1 MHYAGTA
8 QSGRHPVQYAVFR
21 SFRRIDE
28 SGKNYL
34 ETMVTSSATYNL
46 RQLSWWSTL
55 LAGLA
60 CFLIYRPFFLNPS
73 GYLMS
78 TGSDGLKNYFTPA
91 YYVRYDSGVWFSGM
105 NYPYGEVVSFTDNQ
119 PLISWLL
126 KFLDTFLPIGDSTVG
141 ILNFLM
147 VSAPIV
153 SAWLL
158 HRILWAY
165 GVRGWFSVVSAVC
178 VSLMA
183 PQLLRFFG
191 HFGLAYTWV
200 IPLAWYLLLRIQA
213 CSGIPWIRL
222 GVFSMYVLA
231 VGWIHP
237 YFAVIAALLAGAL
250 GLVSIFIGKKRDW
263 YQGLPILAAG
273 LGLVIFMGI
282 LAAIDPYSDRPALP
296 WGAHFYHA
304 TAEGFLAPSFEPL
317 HSFFHRYLRTAGGIE
332 YERRSYLGVAFL
344 VVLLAGVLGLARQ
357 VWRWIRFRKKPRRP
371 LTRWSQ
377 LGIAGLLVFFVASG
391 MAHSVVLDRWQE
403 SVSAIA
409 QFRSLARLGW
419 IVFYFCSVYM
429 VYWYYR
435 SYRLLR
441 MRGQLRWA
449 QVVLGVYLA
458 LTVFDIASYQRAILP
473 AIQNE
478 NTYLNGDENHW
489 LTFFSEKGIDPAAY
503 QAVWINPLLLSGSER
518 LDRDRGLWSMGR
530 AVQVSYSTGLPLINN
545 VMSRTSADMVS
556 RFYELYLP
564 EFIPKQRL
572 ADFNEKPILVIGIE
586 EESLLPGERAI
597 IRKTRYLGGF
607 DQVFAYELNPQDLF
621 RPLRGNPC
629 EAWEAQGE
637 AKTPFLYEG
646 FEGMEGPVH
655 FADPGAYM
663 LPDNNEFETIARTK
677 PAEAGLTPAYYEAG
691 VWVYMNPRAM
701 GLPELKLDIYGAK
714 GEFQQSVPLYSGD
727 MPTVYQGWAYISAG
741 FPLDSTATEI
751 ALLGK
756 GKGQVLD
763 GYFIGVSGQMPCR
776 VLGENQWLYGQY
788 WLDYRKVENRE

>member
-1 MHYAGTA
+1 
-8 QSGRHPVQYAVFR
+8 
-21 SFRRIDE
+21 
-28 SGKNYL
+28 
-34 ETMVTSSATYNL
+34 MVNASAAYNM
-46 RQLSWWSTL
+46 RKLSWWSTL

-60 CFLIYRPFFLNPS
+60 CFFIYRPFFLNPS

-91 YYVRYDSGVWFSGM
+91 YYVKYDSGVWFSGM

-126 KFLDTFLPIGDSTVG
+126 KFLNTFLPVGDSTVG
-141 ILNFLM
+141 ILNLLM
-147 VSAPIV
+147 VSAPIL

-158 HRILWAY
+158 HRILWSY

-178 VSLMA
+178 ISLMA

-191 HFGLAYTWV
+191 HFGLVYTWV
-200 IPLAWYLLLRIQA
+200 IPLAWYLLLRMQA
-213 CSGIPWIRL
+213 YPGIPWLRL
-222 GVFSMYVLA
+222 GVFSLYALA

-250 GLVSIFIGKKRDW
+250 GMVRIFMKKKRDW
-263 YQGLPILAAG
+263 HQGLPILAAG
-273 LGLVIFMGI
+273 LGLVVFMFI

-317 HSFFHRYLRTAGGIE
+317 HSFFHRYLRTSGGIE

-344 VVLLAGVLGLARQ
+344 VVLLFGVFGMVRQ
-357 VWRWIRFRKKPRRP
+357 GWRWIRCRKKPRRP
-371 LTRWSQ
+371 LSRWSQ
-377 LGIAGLLVFFVASG
+377 LGIAGILVFFVASG
-391 MAHSVVLDRWQE
+391 MAHTVVLDRWQE

-441 MRGQLRWA
+441 LRGQLLGA
-449 QVVLGVYLA
+449 QVVLGIYLS
-458 LTVFDIASYQRAILP
+458 LTVFDIVSYQRAILP
-473 AIQNE
+473 AIQNK

-489 LTFFSEKGIDPAAY
+489 LTFFREKGIDPAAY

-518 LDRDRGLWSMGR
+518 LDRDRGLWTMGR

-564 EFIPKQRL
+564 EYIPKKRL

-607 DQVFAYELNPQDLF
+607 DEVFAYELDPGELF

-637 AKTPFLYEG
+637 DRSPFVYEG
-646 FEGMEGPVH
+646 FTDKAGPLH
-655 FADPGAYM
+655 FADSGAYV
-663 LPDNNEFETIARTK
+663 LPDKKELEEVHRFRLDDAAWPPTW
-677 PAEAGLTPAYYEAG
+677 YEAG
-691 VWVYMNPRAM
+691 VWVYMNPHAM
-701 GLPELKLDIYGAK
+701 GLPELVLQVQNENGDVL
-714 GEFQQSVPLYSGD
+714 QSVTLQAGD
-727 MPTVYQGWAYISAG
+727 LPAVYQGWVYLTAG
-741 FPLDSTATEI
+741 FLTDGSERQLVLT
-751 ALLGK
+751 GR

-763 GYFIGVSGQMPCR
+763 GFFVGTAGQMPCR

-788 WLDYRKVENRE
+788 WLDYRKVENRD